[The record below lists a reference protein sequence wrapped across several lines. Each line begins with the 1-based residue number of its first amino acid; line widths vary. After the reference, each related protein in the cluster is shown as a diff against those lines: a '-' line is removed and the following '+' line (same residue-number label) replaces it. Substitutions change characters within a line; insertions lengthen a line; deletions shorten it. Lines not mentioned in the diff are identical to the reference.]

1 MCLHGC
7 QVDHYG
13 MVIVDVAP
21 KPAPPSAHQRWDTV
35 LTDGHASLVRARQ
48 VFRYLPSAP
57 RCKVCSNPFGGPAGR
72 LLAIAGFSPSRK
84 NPNLCSRCCDSLP
97 PGGAEVDVAVLF
109 ADVRGSTALGQRGA
123 AADFA
128 ALLNQF
134 YSAATQTL
142 LRHDAVI
149 DKLIGDEVMAFFV
162 RGISGPHY
170 RRRAVLAGMD
180 LLKAV
185 GYGSPDGPWL
195 EVGVAVN
202 AGVAY
207 VGNVGDAVVDF
218 TALGDPVNVAARMQ
232 QHANGGELL
241 VASEVTDDL
250 MTTSPRRALNL
261 RGHEQP
267 LDAYVVTV

>member
-1 MCLHGC
+1 M
-7 QVDHYG
+7 
-13 MVIVDVAP
+13 
-21 KPAPPSAHQRWDTV
+21 PAGTPPCSAGTLGTV
-35 LTDGHASLVRARQ
+35 LAPGASTTDRVCHKSWSVCTTNPPLTCRTDVTVEFARTGAADSRSCSPTFGARRRWAS
-48 VFRYLPSAP
+48 
-57 RCKVCSNPFGGPAGR
+57 
-72 LLAIAGFSPSRK
+72 
-84 NPNLCSRCCDSLP
+84 
-97 PGGAEVDVAVLF
+97 AVL
-109 ADVRGSTALGQRGA
+109 RLTSLHCSTR
-123 AADFA
+123 
-128 ALLNQF
+128 F
-134 YSAATQTL
+134 YIAATQTL

-185 GYGSPDGPWL
+185 GYGSPGGPWL

-207 VGNVGDAVVDF
+207 VGNVGGAVVDF

-241 VASEVTDDL
+241 VASEVADDL
-250 MTTSPRRALNL
+250 MAKSPRRALNL

-267 LDAYVVTV
+267 IDAFVLGV

>member
-1 MCLHGC
+1 
-7 QVDHYG
+7 
-13 MVIVDVAP
+13 MVIADIALQTAP
-21 KPAPPSAHQRWDTV
+21 ALQRNQWERV
-35 LTDGHASLVRARQ
+35 LTDGHASLVRARR
-48 VFRYLPSAP
+48 VFRYLPSSP
-57 RCKVCSNPFGGPAGR
+57 RCKLCNNPFGGPAGR
-72 LLAIAGFSPSRK
+72 LLAVAGFSPSRK

-97 PGGAEVDVAVLF
+97 VGGAEVDVAVLF
-109 ADVRGSTALGQRGA
+109 VDVRGSTALGQRGA

-128 ALLNQF
+128 ALLNRF

-162 RGISGPHY
+162 QGISGPQY
-170 RRRAVLAGMD
+170 RRRAVLAGME

-185 GYGSPDGPWL
+185 GYGSDEGPWL

-207 VGNVGDAVVDF
+207 VGNIGEAVVDF

-232 QHANGGELL
+232 QHAAGGELL
-241 VASEVTDDL
+241 VAPGVADDL
-250 MTTSPRRALNL
+250 MAKSPRRTLNL

-267 LDAYVVTV
+267 IDAFVLGM